1 MTGSEFNERLT
12 EIAAQPN
19 GGAAAAATLGHWLSA
34 DQPFV
39 NGVELRRFAERAP
52 LGLIVDSFRCDIP
65 FGTGG
70 RRGRVGIGPNRI
82 NPRTLA
88 LTVAGH
94 CEFLRRTA
102 GNPDSSK
109 PDANKTVVIA
119 NDTRLFSD
127 INKLHTFMGDD
138 WSLLGTS
145 SRSLALL
152 ACQLYAVYGYDTYLT
167 APKDP
172 DGYMPTPELSFA
184 IRALAAAGGLNVS
197 ASHNHPDDNGFKVY
211 TPTGGQYCPP
221 DDSTLS
227 RAVEQVTLDPKIEEL
242 VARHLGAA
250 AEMPGEVHRQYIDM
264 YVSRDAAICGRSA
277 QVRGTVPL
285 VYTPLC
291 GTGLANVGE
300 TLAGAGYQ
308 VHTPRDQYPDGS
320 FAPIPLRSPNPE
332 IPGVTDPA
340 VEYAA
345 TVDAELVLSTD
356 PDADRLGVEV
366 KLADGSWRHL
376 TGNQIGAIIAY
387 FLIADPA
394 GPRLSGHLITTVATS
409 RVLRAIGGLS
419 SGVDVTDELMIGFKF
434 VGQLLDVLEAET
446 DGPVPLVLASE
457 ESHGYLTTT
466 DLRDK
471 DAASGGYIIAHLH
484 ALMRSTG
491 RTLWDYLMQVYAATG
506 VHIEYGRSLVL
517 LGADGAETIKAV
529 MRSMRAEPLER
540 LGSEPVTVRHD
551 FLVDG
556 TSGAELT
563 EGERASRDVLELVS
577 NHYRIVVRP
586 SGTEAKLKYYFDYS
600 EPPMTASAAAAGAG
614 AAGAGA
620 AGAGA
625 AGAGAAGE
633 APVADRYAEL
643 EAIVKADCSAVY
655 ADLAR
660 RAGYELSAG
669 ALELP
674 DVMPVQEKAGYSPTS

>member
-1 MTGSEFNERLT
+1 MTGPNLSQRLT
-12 EIAAQPN
+12 EIAEQPN
-19 GGAAAAATLGHWLSA
+19 GGAAAAATLSHWLSV

-39 NGVELRRFAERAP
+39 NGAELRRFAEQAP
-52 LGLIVDSFRCDIP
+52 VAMLVDAFRCDIP

-94 CEFLRRTA
+94 CEFLRQTGA
-102 GNPDSSK
+102 GDG
-109 PDANKTVVIA
+109 DASRTVVVA
-119 NDTRLFSD
+119 NDTRVFTD
-127 INKLHTFMGDD
+127 INQLHTFMGED
-138 WSLLGTS
+138 WSLLRTS

-152 ACQLYAVYGYDTYLT
+152 ACQLYAVYGFETYLT
-167 APKDP
+167 APKDH
-172 DGYMPTPELSFA
+172 DAFMPTPELSYA
-184 IRALAAAGGLNVS
+184 IRALRAAGGLNVS

-227 RAVEQVTLDPKIEEL
+227 RAVEQVELDAQIEEL

-250 AEMPGEVHRQYIDM
+250 AEIPADVHRQYIDM
-264 YVSRDAAICGRSA
+264 YVSRDAAICASSA
-277 QVRGTVPL
+277 PVRAGVPI

-300 TLAGAGYQ
+300 TLTGAGYQ
-308 VHTPRDQYPDGS
+308 LHTPPDQGPDGS
-320 FAPIPLRSPNPE
+320 FAPIPMRSPNPE

-340 VEYAA
+340 VDYAA
-345 TVDAELVLSTD
+345 SVGAELVLSSD

-366 KLADGSWRHL
+366 RLADGTWRHL

-394 GPRLSGHLITTVATS
+394 GPRLSGELITTVATS
-409 RVLRAIGGLS
+409 RVLRAIGSLGS
-419 SGVDVTDELMIGFKF
+419 KIHVTDDLMIGFKF
-434 VGQLLDVLEAET
+434 VGQLLDVLEGSST
-446 DGPVPLVLASE
+446 GPVPLVLASE

-471 DAASGGYIIAHLH
+471 DAASGGFIIAHLH
-484 ALMRSTG
+484 ALMQGSG

-506 VHIEYGRSLVL
+506 VHIEQGRSLVL
-517 LGADGAETIKAV
+517 LGADGAQKIKAV
-529 MRSMRAEPLER
+529 LRSLREQPLER
-540 LGSEPVTVRHD
+540 LGSEPVKVRHD

-556 TSGAELT
+556 TSGPLT
-563 EGERASRDVLELVS
+563 DGEKASRDVLELIS
-577 NHYRIVVRP
+577 EHYRIVVRP
-586 SGTEAKLKYYFDYS
+586 SGTEAKLKYYFDYA
-600 EPPMTASAAAAGAG
+600 EPPRPAAAT
-614 AAGAGA
+614 
-620 AGAGA
+620 
-625 AGAGAAGE
+625 
-633 APVADRYAEL
+633 RYAEL
-643 EAIVKADCSAVY
+643 EAVVKADCSAVY

-669 ALELP
+669 ALDLP
-674 DVMPVQEKAGYSPTS
+674 DVMPVQQKASYQRG

>member
-1 MTGSEFNERLT
+1 MTGPDLSQRLT
-12 EIAAQPN
+12 EIADQPN
-19 GGAAAAATLGHWLSA
+19 GGAAAAATLSQWLSV

-39 NGVELRRFAERAP
+39 NGAELRRFAGRAP
-52 LGLIVDSFRCDIP
+52 VAMIVDAFRCDIP

-70 RRGRVGIGPNRI
+70 RRGRVSIGPNRI

-94 CEFLRRTA
+94 CEFLRQTGGQSGDGSR
-102 GNPDSSK
+102 
-109 PDANKTVVIA
+109 TVVIA
-119 NDTRLFSD
+119 NDTRVFTD
-127 INKLHTFMGDD
+127 INQLHTFMGED
-138 WSLLGTS
+138 WSLLRTS

-152 ACQLYAVYGYDTYLT
+152 ACQLYAVYGFETYLT
-167 APKDP
+167 APKDH
-172 DGYMPTPELSFA
+172 DAFMPTPELSYA
-184 IRALAAAGGLNVS
+184 IRALHAAGGLNVS

-227 RAVEQVTLDPKIEEL
+227 RAVEQAELDPQIEEL

-250 AEMPGEVHRQYIDM
+250 DEIPADVHRKYIDM
-264 YVSRDAAICGRSA
+264 YVSRDAEICASSA
-277 QVRGTVPL
+277 PVRAGVPI

-300 TLAGAGYQ
+300 TLTGAGYQ
-308 VHTPRDQYPDGS
+308 LHTPPDQYPDGS
-320 FAPIPLRSPNPE
+320 FAAIPMRSPNPE

-345 TVDAELVLSTD
+345 SAGAELVLSTD

-366 KLADGSWRHL
+366 KLADGTWRHL

-394 GPRLSGHLITTVATS
+394 GPRLSGELITTVATS
-409 RVLRAIGGLS
+409 RVLRAIGALG
-419 SGVDVTDELMIGFKF
+419 SGIRVTDDLMIGFKF
-434 VGQLLDVLEAET
+434 VGQLLDVLQSSAP
-446 DGPVPLVLASE
+446 GAVPLVLASE

-471 DAASGGYIIAHLH
+471 DAASGGFIIAHLH
-484 ALMRSTG
+484 ALMRSSG
-491 RTLWDYLMQVYAATG
+491 RTLWDYLIQVYAAAG
-506 VHIEYGRSLVL
+506 VHIEHGRSLVL
-517 LGADGAETIKAV
+517 LGADGAEKIKDV
-529 MRSMRAEPLER
+529 MRSLRSRPLER
-540 LGSEPVTVRHD
+540 LGIEPVTVRHD

-556 TSGAELT
+556 TDGPLT
-563 EGERASRDVLELVS
+563 EGEKASRDVLELIS
-577 NHYRIVVRP
+577 EHYRIVVRA
-586 SGTEAKLKYYFDYS
+586 SGTEAKLKYYFDYA
-600 EPPMTASAAAAGAG
+600 EPPRPAAAA
-614 AAGAGA
+614 
-620 AGAGA
+620 
-625 AGAGAAGE
+625 
-633 APVADRYAEL
+633 RYAEL
-643 EAIVKADCSAVY
+643 EPAVKADCSAVY

-660 RAGYELSAG
+660 RAGYELSAA

-674 DVMPVQEKAGYSPTS
+674 DVMPVQEKAAR

>member
-1 MTGSEFNERLT
+1 MTDPDLSQRLT
-12 EIAAQPN
+12 EIADQPN
-19 GGAAAAATLGHWLSA
+19 GGAAAAATLSHWLSVE
-34 DQPFV
+34 QSFV
-39 NGVELRRFAERAP
+39 SSAELRRFAEQAP
-52 LGLIVDSFRCDIP
+52 VPMIVDAFRCDIP

-70 RRGRVGIGPNRI
+70 RRGRVGLGPNRI

-94 CEFLRRTA
+94 CEFLRQTGSGDGEGRR
-102 GNPDSSK
+102 
-109 PDANKTVVIA
+109 TVVVA
-119 NDTRLFSD
+119 NDTRVFTD
-127 INKLHTFMGDD
+127 INRLHTFMGED

-152 ACQLYAVYGYDTYLT
+152 ACQLYAVYEFETYLT
-167 APKDP
+167 APKDH
-172 DGYMPTPELSFA
+172 DAFMPTPELSYA
-184 IRALAAAGGLNVS
+184 IRALNAAGGLNVS

-227 RAVEQVTLDPKIEEL
+227 RAVEQAELDPEIEEL
-242 VARHLGAA
+242 VARHIGAA
-250 AEMPGEVHRQYIDM
+250 DEIPADVHRKYIDM
-264 YVSRDAAICGRSA
+264 YVRRDAAICASSA
-277 QVRGTVPL
+277 QVRAGVPI

-300 TLAGAGYQ
+300 TLTGAGYQ
-308 VHTPRDQYPDGS
+308 LHTPPDQYPDGS
-320 FAPIPLRSPNPE
+320 FAAIPMRSPNPE

-345 TVDAELVLSTD
+345 SAGAELVLSSD

-366 KLADGSWRHL
+366 KLADGTWRHL

-394 GPRLSGHLITTVATS
+394 GPRLSGELITTVATS
-409 RVLRAIGGLS
+409 RVLRAIGSLR
-419 SGVDVTDELMIGFKF
+419 SGIKVTDDLMIGFKF
-434 VGQLLDVLEAET
+434 VGQLLDVLEGSAT
-446 DGPVPLVLASE
+446 GPVPLVLASE

-471 DAASGGYIIAHLH
+471 DAASGGFIIAHLH
-484 ALMRSTG
+484 ALMRSSG
-491 RTLWDYLMQVYAATG
+491 RTLWDYLMQAYAAAG

-517 LGADGAETIKAV
+517 LGADGAEKINAV
-529 MRSMRAEPLER
+529 MRSLRSQPLER

-556 TSGAELT
+556 TDGPLT
-563 EGERASRDVLELVS
+563 EGEKASRNVLELIS
-577 NHYRIVVRP
+577 EHYRIVVRP
-586 SGTEAKLKYYFDYS
+586 SGTEAKLKYYFDYA
-600 EPPMTASAAAAGAG
+600 EPPRLGAAA
-614 AAGAGA
+614 
-620 AGAGA
+620 
-625 AGAGAAGE
+625 
-633 APVADRYAEL
+633 RYAEL
-643 EAIVKADCSAVY
+643 EAPVTADCSAVY
-655 ADLAR
+655 SDLAR
-660 RAGYELSAG
+660 RAGYELSAE

-674 DVMPVQEKAGYSPTS
+674 DVLPVEQKAAR

>member
-1 MTGSEFNERLT
+1 M
-12 EIAAQPN
+12 
-19 GGAAAAATLGHWLSA
+19 
-34 DQPFV
+34 
-39 NGVELRRFAERAP
+39 
-52 LGLIVDSFRCDIP
+52 
-65 FGTGG
+65 
-70 RRGRVGIGPNRI
+70 
-82 NPRTLA
+82 
-88 LTVAGH
+88 
-94 CEFLRRTA
+94 
-102 GNPDSSK
+102 
-109 PDANKTVVIA
+109 VIA
-119 NDTRLFSD
+119 NDTRVFSD
-127 INKLHTFMGDD
+127 INRLHTFMGDD

-152 ACQLYAVYGYDTYLT
+152 ASQLYAVYGYDTYLT

-184 IRALAAAGGLNVS
+184 IRALRAAGGLNVS

-227 RAVEQVTLDPKIEEL
+227 RAVEQVELDPQIEDL
-242 VARHLGAA
+242 VARLLGAA
-250 AEMPGEVHRQYIDM
+250 AEMPGEVHRKYIDM
-264 YVSRDAAICGRSA
+264 YVSRDSAICGQSA
-277 QVRGTVPL
+277 PVRATVPL

-300 TLAGAGYQ
+300 TLTEAGYQ

-320 FAPIPLRSPNPE
+320 FASIPLRSPNPE

-345 TVDAELVLSTD
+345 SVDAELVLSTD

-366 KLADGSWRHL
+366 RLADGSWQHL

-394 GPRLSGHLITTVATS
+394 GPRLSGRLITTVATS
-409 RVLRAIGGLS
+409 RVLRAIAALS
-419 SGVDVTDELMIGFKF
+419 SGIDVTDDLMIGFKF
-434 VGQLLDVLEAET
+434 VGQLLDVLEAAA

-471 DAASGGYIIAHLH
+471 DAASGAYIIAHLH

-491 RTLWDYLMQVYAATG
+491 RTLWDYLMQVYTATG

-563 EGERASRDVLELVS
+563 EGERASRDALELIS
-577 NHYRIVVRP
+577 EHYRIVVRP
-586 SGTEAKLKYYFDYS
+586 SGTEAKLKYYFDYA
-600 EPPMTASAAAAGAG
+600 ELPLAGSAEAAGAG
-614 AAGAGA
+614 AVGGVS
-620 AGAGA
+620 
-625 AGAGAAGE
+625 
-633 APVADRYAEL
+633 VADRYAEL
-643 EAIVKADCSAVY
+643 EATVKADCSAVY
-655 ADLAR
+655 AELAR

-674 DVMPVQEKAGYSPTS
+674 DVIPVQEKAGYKPTS